1 MNGPDVSFEIG
12 REQTGFIR
20 QTNEAVRHFFG
31 DSMSREQRRVDEMRL
46 LGSWSKA
53 LKTPE
58 S

>member
-20 QTNEAVRHFFG
+20 QTKEVARCFFG
-31 DSMSREQRRVDEMRL
+31 DSTSREQRRIDEMRL
-46 LGSWSKA
+46 LGSWTKA
-53 LKTPE
+53 LKAPE